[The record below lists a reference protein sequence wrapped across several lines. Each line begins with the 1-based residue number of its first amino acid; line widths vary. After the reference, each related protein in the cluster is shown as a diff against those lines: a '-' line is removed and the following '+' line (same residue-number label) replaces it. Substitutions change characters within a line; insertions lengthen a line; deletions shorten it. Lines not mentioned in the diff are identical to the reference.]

1 MVYFL
6 GRDVNIAIT
15 TEHDLLGISVS
26 RGKAYVNNVLIA
38 EVSSISAGANATWTT
53 ASAHGLTSGDPIMV
67 NMDEESDTGPG
78 GGASVSTV
86 YFANVTGAT
95 TLRVSTTYDGAIA
108 GTSLLTNLDSMDPNS
123 TNFTRELIGTS
134 DSTEPNTFIFNR
146 SWPKYDSQDG
156 IAEIIGDST
165 SAAPLQYSSATD
177 RNRLT
182 DITGIDLT
190 LGKVDE
196 DIAYFGQRTALKAEV
211 KNECTLVIT
220 MKKSDSRWEVLF
232 NKARCGIVSYTD
244 STKATVD
251 VDSATAMAASSPAVF
266 PVEGA
271 TELRQGSNTTVQLPN
286 QNFGYRMHLEL
297 KSGASGEILSLQNMC
312 MTDYSVSLN
321 VDGVTE
327 ETCTF
332 YGYVEP
338 KIDANT
344 TGYTTLTTT
353 SEL

>member
-6 GRDVNIAIT
+6 GRDVNVALT
-15 TEHDLLGISVS
+15 TEHKLLGISVS
-26 RGKAYVNNVLIA
+26 RGKAYVNNVKMADVDAIA
-38 EVSSISAGANATWTT
+38 AGDDAIWDTT
-53 ASAHGLTSGDPIMV
+53 AAHGLTTGDPITI
-67 NMDEESDTGPG
+67 NMDAEANTGPG
-78 GGASVSTV
+78 GGTSVSTV
-86 YFANVTGAT
+86 YFARVTDADS
-95 TLRVSTTYDGAIA
+95 LQISTSYDGAIA
-108 GTSLLTNLDSMDPNS
+108 GTGLLANGDSASVGQTNI
-123 TNFTRELIGTS
+123 TREITGTS

-156 IAEIIGDST
+156 IAEIIADGT
-165 SAAPLQYSSATD
+165 TAAPLQYSSATD

-196 DIAYFGQRTALKAEV
+196 DIAYFGQRTPLKAEV
-211 KNECTLVIT
+211 KNECTLVVT

-232 NKARCGIVSYTD
+232 NKARCGVVSYEDT
-244 STKATVD
+244 TKAAVDIDSLTVLGT
-251 VDSATAMAASSPAVF
+251 SALPAQ
-266 PVEGA
+266 GA
-271 TELRQGSNTTVQLPN
+271 TELRQGANTTVQLPN
-286 QNFGYRMHLEL
+286 QNFGYRIHLEL
-297 KSGASGEILSLQNMC
+297 KSGASGEILTLQNMC

-327 ETCTF
+327 ETVTF
-332 YGYVEP
+332 YGYIEP
-338 KIDANT
+338 KIDANS